1 MPDLDALTKKHTAF
15 ASFDDLLNAEGD
27 YRPHFDLSFGDEERK
42 AEVGALA
49 EGYDAAQI
57 SRGDT
62 RRASV
67 WGDTVAA

>member
-1 MPDLDALTKKHTAF
+1 MLDLDALTTTHTAF
-15 ASFDDLLNAEGD
+15 SSFEDLLNAGGD

-49 EGYDAAQI
+49 NAYDVAQAE
-57 SRGDT
+57 RGDS

-67 WGDTVAA
+67 WGDAVAA